1 MHASLLSFAV
11 CIPLTSDESIQKLV
25 SIFSQRSRDST
36 ASNLQNSMIKLI
48 EICCDIDLYNFPS
61 DNLVSTWNW
70 AALDSILTSA
80 MYENL
85 ERVKIT
91 VKRVIRSRTAR
102 ARRYDVLEG
111 KVFALFSDH
120 LPLASQRRLVAPG
133 TTAEVDF
140 T

>member
-1 MHASLLSFAV
+1 MYPSLISFAV
-11 CIPLTSDESIQKLV
+11 CIPLTSGESIAKLV
-25 SIFSQRSRDST
+25 STFSQRSRDST
-36 ASNLQNSMIKLI
+36 ASNSQNSTIKLI

-61 DNLVSTWNW
+61 DDLVLTWNW
-70 AALDSILTSA
+70 AALDSVLTSV

-91 VKRVIRSRTAR
+91 VKWVTRSKTAR

-120 LPLASQRRLVAPG
+120 LPLASQRRLVVPG
-133 TTAEVDF
+133 TTAEIDF